1 MVRLSYNFFLLSVV
15 FYNVYRLFV
24 YLGSRTYSTNAEKT
38 LAEWD
43 KAKIELT
50 LKDAIQ
56 IANVAKSNQMKL
68 SFEINYQNYAIL
80 MAFVSN
86 SNRYRE

>member
-1 MVRLSYNFFLLSVV
+1 MFHNA
-15 FYNVYRLFV
+15 YRLFA
-24 YLGSRTYSTNAEKT
+24 YLGSRRYSTNAEKP